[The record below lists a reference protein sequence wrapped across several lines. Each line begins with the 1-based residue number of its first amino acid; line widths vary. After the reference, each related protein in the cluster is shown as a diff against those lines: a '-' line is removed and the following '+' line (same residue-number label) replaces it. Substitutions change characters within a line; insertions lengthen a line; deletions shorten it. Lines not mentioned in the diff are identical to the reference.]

1 MGSYLGE
8 VRVRRTTKGLR
19 ENKVEHNVGN
29 GGYAFCL
36 VDGGG
41 AECRRICVG

>member
-8 VRVRRTTKGLR
+8 VRVRRTTKRLR

-41 AECRRICVG
+41 AKCRGICGG